1 MSELTRR
8 EALTRLATAFA
19 AVATIDYVLAEQV
32 HALVRQTTGGGPY
45 AAKALSPSQFR
56 TLERLTDLIIPVE
69 NGKPGALQAAVP
81 AWIDSL
87 LAVND
92 TLKAKYVAGLGWLD
106 TSMAS
111 RGAADFSSA
120 TPAQQTALLDV
131 IAFKKNASAEL
142 SPGIDFLVLA
152 RRMTVDGFYT
162 SEIGIRDVI
171 PNGRAPLAEFTVPQ
185 ESVDYVISRS
195 PFK

>member
-1 MSELTRR
+1 M
-8 EALTRLATAFA
+8 
-19 AVATIDYVLAEQV
+19 LAEEV
-32 HALVRQTTGGGPY
+32 HALVRQTMTGGSY
-45 AAKALSPSQFR
+45 TAKALSPSQFR
-56 TLERLTDLIIPVE
+56 ALERITDLIIPVE
-69 NGKPGALQAAVP
+69 NGKPGALQAGVP

-87 LAVND
+87 LAVSD
-92 TLKAKYVAGLGWLD
+92 PLKAKYIAGLGWLD

-111 RGAADFSSA
+111 RGAADFASA
-120 TPAQQTALLDV
+120 TPVQQTALLDL
-131 IAFKKNASAEL
+131 IAFKKNASPEL
-142 SPGIDFLVLA
+142 SPGIDFFVLL

-171 PNGRAPLAEFTVPQ
+171 PNGRAPLAVFTVPQ